1 MLRRLPELRFM
12 NLQDHNY
19 SILHIT
25 MKPLNAKI
33 ISIGILRAIGVI
45 VGILLILWLLY
56 TIQSV
61 LIYLT
66 VAAVLSLVGRPLVKF
81 LRYSLKFSPTWSSVV
96 TILILLMIIL
106 GILALFIPV
115 VIDQSQH
122 LGQIDFEDLKININR
137 LYGEVA
143 SYFGIDKTT
152 IIQGVQQADFVKN
165 FDFGIVPTFLNSII
179 GNLGAAGVGMFAI
192 IFITFFFLKDNRL
205 LVNSLLV
212 FAKRGDEGKF
222 LRVFEKIKYLLSRY
236 FIGLVIQVFTMFV
249 LYAIILLSFRIEN
262 AMAIALFC
270 AVLNLVPYIGPL
282 VGGVV
287 MLSLVTSSNI
297 EMDFRSVILPKLFWI
312 SICYAAAQMIDNFIL
327 QPFVF
332 GNSVKSH
339 PLEIFL
345 AIIIAGL
352 LFGVFG
358 MILAVPAYTAIKV
371 ISKEFLS
378 EYKIV
383 QKLTQDL

>member
-1 MLRRLPELRFM
+1 
-12 NLQDHNY
+12 
-19 SILHIT
+19 
-25 MKPLNAKI
+25 MKPVKAKE
-33 ISIGILRAIGVI
+33 ISFGILRAVGVI
-45 VGILLILWLLY
+45 VGIIILLWLLY

-61 LIYLT
+61 LVYLA
-66 VAAVLSLVGRPLVKF
+66 VAAVLSLVGRPIVKF
-81 LRYSLKFSPTWSSVV
+81 LRYTLKFSPTWAAIV
-96 TILILLMIIL
+96 TICILLLVIL
-106 GILALFIPV
+106 GIFMLFIPV

-122 LGQIDFEDLKININR
+122 LGQIDFEEVKVNVNR
-137 LYGEVA
+137 LFGEIA
-143 SYFGIDKTT
+143 TYFGLDKMT
-152 IIQGVQQADFVKN
+152 IIQGVQEADLVKN
-165 FDFGIVPTFLNSII
+165 FDFSIIPAFLNGII
-179 GNLGAAGVGMFAI
+179 GNLGAAGIGTFAI

-205 LVNSLLV
+205 LINSLLA
-212 FAKRGDEGKF
+212 FAKKGNEGKF

-236 FIGLVIQVFTMFV
+236 FIGLIIQVFTMFV
-249 LYAIILLSFRIEN
+249 LYAIILLSFGIEN
-262 AMAIALFC
+262 ALAIALFC
-270 AVLNLVPYIGPL
+270 AVLNLVPYLGPL

-287 MLSLVTSSNI
+287 MLLLVTSSNI
-297 EMDFRSVILPKLFWI
+297 EMDFRTIILPKLLWI
-312 SICYAAAQMIDNFIL
+312 SLCYGAAQMVDNFVI

-345 AIIIAGL
+345 AIIISGL

-358 MILAVPAYTAIKV
+358 MILAVPVYTALKV

>member
-1 MLRRLPELRFM
+1 
-12 NLQDHNY
+12 
-19 SILHIT
+19 
-25 MKPLNAKI
+25 MKPLKAKI
-33 ISIGILRAIGVI
+33 ISNGILRAIGII
-45 VGILLILWLLY
+45 VGILFVLWFLY
-56 TIQSV
+56 MVQSV
-61 LIYLT
+61 LVYLA
-66 VAAVLSLVGRPLVKF
+66 VAAVLSLVGRPVVKF
-81 LRYSLKFSPTWSSVV
+81 LRYSFKFSPTWASVV
-96 TILILLMIIL
+96 TIIILLLIIT
-106 GILALFIPV
+106 GIFALFIPV

-122 LGQIDFEDLKININR
+122 LSSIDFNEVKENINR
-137 LYGEVA
+137 LYGEIA
-143 SYFGIDKTT
+143 TYFGIDKMT
-152 IIQGVQQADFVKN
+152 IIQGVQNADFVRN
-165 FDFGIVPTFLNSII
+165 FDFGIIPTFLNSII
-179 GNLGAAGVGMFAI
+179 GNLGAAAIGIFAI
-192 IFITFFFLKDNRL
+192 VFITFFFLKDNRL

-212 FAKRGDEGKF
+212 FAKRGNEGKF

-236 FIGLVIQVFTMFV
+236 FIGLIIQVFTMFV

-282 VGGVV
+282 VGGGV
-287 MLSLVTSSNI
+287 MLLLATSSNI
-297 EMDFRSVILPKLFWI
+297 EMDFRTIILPKLIWI
-312 SICYAAAQMIDNFIL
+312 SICYGAAQLVDNFII

-358 MILAVPAYTAIKV
+358 MILAVPTYTALKV